1 MEGERKEG
9 GEFRR
14 EMEKEVME
22 GVLGGR
28 IRERGRERSGS
39 TGILEMR
46 KRKRAVAEG
55 LEDVG
60 GKGKRDNVIC
70 FQKSKKTSKSPIRK
84 GE

>member
-14 EMEKEVME
+14 EMEEVME
-22 GVLGGR
+22 GLLGGK

-39 TGILEMR
+39 TGILETW
-46 KRKRAVAEG
+46 KRKRADG

-70 FQKSKKTSKSPIRK
+70 FQKSKKTSRSPVRK

>member
-22 GVLGGR
+22 GGVR
-28 IRERGRERSGS
+28 REDKK
-39 TGILEMR
+39 
-46 KRKRAVAEG
+46 KRKGTEWEHRDFGNVEEEEG

-70 FQKSKKTSKSPIRK
+70 FQKSKKTSRSPVRK

>member
-14 EMEKEVME
+14 KMEEVME
-22 GVLGGR
+22 GVLGGGR

-39 TGILEMR
+39 TGILEMW

-60 GKGKRDNVIC
+60 GKEKRDNVIC
-70 FQKSKKTSKSPIRK
+70 FQKSKKTSRSPIRK